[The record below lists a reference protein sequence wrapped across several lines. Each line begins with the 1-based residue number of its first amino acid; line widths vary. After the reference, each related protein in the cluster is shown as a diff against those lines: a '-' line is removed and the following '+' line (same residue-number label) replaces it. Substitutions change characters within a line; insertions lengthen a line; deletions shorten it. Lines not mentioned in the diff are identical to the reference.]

1 MSYRRSPAA
10 RPDVPAARPVL
21 PAARPALPAARPALP
36 AARPVLPAARPAR
49 RRGPVLLALAALVVL
64 LAACGGDGSGDD
76 VVTVTEDGALRV
88 VGQDNLRW
96 NVESLTAEA
105 GTVEFE
111 LVCEDAVN
119 HNLVIDEL
127 DVEVAVC
134 APGETVRGAVDLEP
148 GTYTYVC
155 TVPGHERSMRGELT
169 VE

>member
-1 MSYRRSPAA
+1 MRPFAPARQRRS
-10 RPDVPAARPVL
+10 L
-21 PAARPALPAARPALP
+21 S
-36 AARPVLPAARPAR
+36 
-49 RRGPVLLALAALVVL
+49 LLAFVSAIALALT
-64 LAACGGDGSGDD
+64 ACGGGDTD
-76 VVTVTEDGALRV
+76 PSDAADQSADGALRV

-96 NVESLTAEA
+96 DVEELTAQA

-127 DVEVAVC
+127 DEQVAVC

-155 TVPGHERSMRGELT
+155 TVPGHEATMRGELT